1 VYESLLHRGL
11 LVAIANDAGEGY
23 LANPALM
30 EAVEQ
35 KVGLNRMVP
44 LRHRLLR
51 QPGGFEGGVLAR
63 KGLDPH
69 DFSVPQRE

>member
-1 VYESLLHRGL
+1 MTNRTPLTELQCRVNAAAWTAYPQCITPADEEMRGVCESLLHRGL

-35 KVGLNRMVP
+35 KVGLN
-44 LRHRLLR
+44 
-51 QPGGFEGGVLAR
+51 
-63 KGLDPH
+63 
-69 DFSVPQRE
+69 